1 MEMDKVQ
8 ALLSRHEAFKAKGLF
23 ALNYDDVFNWLQLK
37 DEMIILSSQLKSQ
50 YMENEIKWKA
60 KRGTRMIELKLMT
73 NELWKKTHTD
83 STAEGVIRQEM
94 LNDDLQQAML
104 KTSYELLYE
113 IAQWIE
119 SYTQIVKAQNKA
131 LFTV

>member
-8 ALLSRHEAFKAKGLF
+8 ALLSRHEAFKAKWLF

-37 DEMIILSSQLKSQ
+37 DEMIILSSQLKSE

-94 LNDDLQQAML
+94 LDSDLQQAML